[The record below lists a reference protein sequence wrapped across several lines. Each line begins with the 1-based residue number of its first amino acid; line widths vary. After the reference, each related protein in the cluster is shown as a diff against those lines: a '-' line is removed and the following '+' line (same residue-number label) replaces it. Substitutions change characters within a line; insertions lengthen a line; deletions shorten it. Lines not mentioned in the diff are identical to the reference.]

1 MPHSKHQDVWINM
14 PSAAKERKAIPIMT
28 GVVDYFPS
36 ALIEIAKVSKAGN
49 DQHNPGEALHWAREK
64 STDQADTILR
74 HLIERGTLD
83 TDGLRHTA
91 KAAWRCLALLQEEIE
106 KEQKLMPCAYDDA
119 PQWIKDIMQG
129 KKS

>member
-1 MPHSKHQDVWINM
+1 MQSKHQDVWINM
-14 PSAAKERKAIPIMT
+14 PKEAKERKAIPIMT

-49 DQHNPGEALHWAREK
+49 DQHNPGESLHWAREK

-74 HLIERGTLD
+74 HLIERGTRD

-106 KEQKLMPCAYDDA
+106 KEQK
-119 PQWIKDIMQG
+119 G
-129 KKS
+129 KTQ